1 MVKSAL
7 TLLSP
12 VARRLPSYSRLAWA
26 LVRDG
31 RLPLRH
37 RALVLGGVAYLLS
50 PIDLIP
56 GIIPLL
62 GQMDDLAVT
71 LLSLRAVLRRIPPD
85 IAAGHLDAT
94 GLSREVIDEDLRTL
108 NTTGRLLGKTAL
120 RYGWRAAGATA
131 RGVAKLGRVILQ
143 RRTG

>member
-1 MVKSAL
+1 MATSAL
-7 TLLSP
+7 TLLTP

-26 LVRDG
+26 LMRDR

-37 RALVLGGVAYLLS
+37 RALVVGGVVYLLS

-71 LLSLRAVLRRIPPD
+71 LLSLRAVLRRIPPE
-85 IAAGHLDAT
+85 IAAEHLASA
-94 GLSREVIDEDLRTL
+94 GLTSQVIEDDLRTL
-108 NTTGRLLGKTAL
+108 NATGRLLSRTAL
-120 RYGWRAAGATA
+120 RFGWRVAGRAVRGAAH
-131 RGVAKLGRVILQ
+131 LGRAVLQ
-143 RRTG
+143 RRAR

>member
-85 IAAGHLDAT
+85 IAAGHLAAT
-94 GLSREVIDEDLRTL
+94 GLAREVIDEDLRTL
-108 NTTGRLLGKTAL
+108 NTTGRLLSRTAL
-120 RYGWRAAGATA
+120 RFAWGAAGATA
-131 RGVAKLGRVILQ
+131 RGVAKLGRVLLQ